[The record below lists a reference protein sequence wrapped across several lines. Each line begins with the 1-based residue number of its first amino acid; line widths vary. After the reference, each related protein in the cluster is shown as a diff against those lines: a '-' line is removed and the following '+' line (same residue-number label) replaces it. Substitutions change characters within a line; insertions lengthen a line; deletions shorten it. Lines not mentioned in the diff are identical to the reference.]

1 MPTKTFAF
9 DKGGPERLELEW
21 RGNFKNVE
29 VRLDGALL
37 GSFENAKELKA
48 GGTYPLED
56 GSTLEVKLATTALFP
71 ELTLTR
77 NGEALP
83 GSAADPEQR
92 VKAAAGMI
100 YFVAGFNV
108 LLGLVATAFN
118 VQLLQSIGVGLGS
131 VLEGAIYGVLGYFV
145 GQRSIVALGLAVGL
159 FVIDGILLVAS
170 GSGSGSP
177 PVGGLVARF
186 FFLVPMVMGFPALRA
201 LKKEET
207 RARHAPRARPPARP
221 SGAAAP
227 VASAPRAAASAPR
240 AAPTTPRPAAAPPP
254 TRTFSGDDERR
265 RLELSQAQAATTS
278 RIAPSGQRT
287 VIRTRTDADS
297 AASGLRFVARKCE
310 IGPLGLKVSYAEGP
324 VRDVAYVEIVS
335 LVVRLLP
342 PDPPWSSQPFCDAV
356 VRSADN
362 TAWEAVRIFST
373 TVFNTAALPGG
384 GSASRLDNMRKLGA
398 HLLAQNPALSLD
410 PETAA
415 FLSEGRPPARFVSTN
430 HFAEYD
436 QRYR

>member
-1 MPTKTFAF
+1 MPTKTFAL

-21 RGNFKNVE
+21 QGNFKNVE
-29 VRLDGALL
+29 VRLDGVLL

-77 NGEALP
+77 NGVALP

-108 LLGLVATAFN
+108 LLGLVAAAFN
-118 VQLLQSIGVGLGS
+118 VQFLQSIGVGLGS
-131 VLEGAIYGVLGYFV
+131 VLEGAIYGGLGYFV
-145 GQRSIVALGLAVGL
+145 GQRSTFALGLAVGL
-159 FVIDGILLVAS
+159 FVIDGILLLV
-170 GSGSGSP
+170 GSGSGSAPP
-177 PVGGLVARF
+177 PVGGLVARV

-201 LKKEET
+201 LKDEDA
-207 RARHAPRARPPARP
+207 RARRAPRARPPAR
-221 SGAAAP
+221 SSVAAAP
-227 VASAPRAAASAPR
+227 APATA
-240 AAPTTPRPAAAPPP
+240 RPAPATVHPAATPPP

-265 RLELSQAQAATTS
+265 RLELSQAQTATRA

-287 VIRTRTDADS
+287 VVRTKTDADS

-310 IGPLGLKVSYAEGP
+310 IREAGLKVSYADRPG
-324 VRDVAYVEIVS
+324 RDVGYGEIVS
-335 LVVRLLP
+335 FVVRLLP
-342 PDPPWSSQPFCDAV
+342 PDPPWSSQPLCDAV

-362 TAWEAVRIFST
+362 TAWETVRLFST

-384 GSASRLDNMRKLGA
+384 GSTSRLDNMRKLGA

-415 FLSEGRPPARFVSTN
+415 FVSEGKPPARFVSTN

>member
-1 MPTKTFAF
+1 MPTKKFAF

-21 RGNFKNVE
+21 QGNFKNLE
-29 VRLDGALL
+29 VRLDGAIL

-77 NGEALP
+77 NGRALP
-83 GSAADPEQR
+83 GSATDPAQR

-100 YFVAGFNV
+100 FFVAGFNV
-108 LLGLVATAFN
+108 LLGLVAAAFN
-118 VQLLQSIGVGLGS
+118 VQFLQSIGVGMGS
-131 VLEGAIYGVLGYFV
+131 VLEGAIYGGLGYFV

-159 FVIDGILLVAS
+159 FVIDGILLLAS
-170 GSGSGSP
+170 GSGSAPP

-201 LKKEET
+201 LKEEDA
-207 RARHAPRARPPARP
+207 RARRAPPARPPARP
-221 SGAAAP
+221 SGAPAAAP
-227 VASAPRAAASAPR
+227 SAPRTAPSAPR
-240 AAPTTPRPAAAPPP
+240 TAPATPPAAAAPPP

-265 RLELSQAQAATTS
+265 RLELSQAQVATTA

-287 VIRTRTDADS
+287 VIRTKTDVDS

-310 IGPLGLKVSYAEGP
+310 IQPTGLKVSYSDGP
-324 VRDVAYVEIVS
+324 VREVGYGDIVS

-398 HLLAQNPALSLD
+398 HLFAQNPALSLD

-415 FLSEGRPPARFVSTN
+415 FLNEGKLPARFVSTN